1 MRNLGMLALS
11 VAMVLAGAAPG
22 ATYDYR
28 GAGGSLNV
36 PGNWYNVTSANKL
49 DGGGTPT
56 TALPSSADTALV
68 RNGTT
73 VTVNNSLSAWKLY
86 IGGYEYLTGGTVL
99 PIIPKPTTTARIVD
113 GAQITLG
120 SDGAFKVG
128 NWYGGTCYQTGG
140 TVNGLLGNTF
150 FYVADHVGADGATP
164 VEGLYSMSGGL
175 LKMTYN
181 SRIGCLGV
189 TGRFITGQGWALHNR
204 PVVVGGV

>member
-1 MRNLGMLALS
+1 MRILGMLTLS
-11 VAMVLAGAAPG
+11 VAMVLAGAASG

-36 PGNWYNVTSANKL
+36 SGNWYNVTSANKL

-56 TALPSSADTALV
+56 AALPSSADAALV

-86 IGGYEYLTGGTVL
+86 VGGYEYLTGGTVL
-99 PIIPKPTTTARIVD
+99 PVIHKPTTTARIVD

-128 NWYGGTCYQTGG
+128 NRI
-140 TVNGLLGNTF
+140 GLLEKGKII
-150 FYVADHVGADGATP
+150 AEGTP
-164 VEGLYSMSGGL
+164 AELM
-175 LKMTYN
+175 N
-181 SRIGCLGV
+181 STEPAVR
-189 TGRFITGQGWALHNR
+189 RFIDATKISG
-204 PVVVGGV
+204 